1 MHLAFGA
8 LDYYLRVLSL
18 SPALET
24 ALDYYLRV
32 LALSITHAGPALPNY
47 TEELMHI
54 ITSAFPV
61 PSWKVSLFFSF
72 LNILI
77 YNIPII
83 YCTMLDDGFS
93 FCLD

>member
-1 MHLAFGA
+1 VQAA
-8 LDYYLRVLSL
+8 I

-32 LALSITHAGPALPNY
+32 LALSITYAGPALPNY
-47 TEELMHI
+47 REELMHI
-54 ITSAFPV
+54 ITSTFQA

-93 FCLD
+93 FYLD